1 LQFTDQLGKVAQ
13 TPNKLRDVSVVCILD
28 LCRGA
33 ARARPDPGK
42 DLPIHANVSD
52 YIHEVL
58 VSSQNRSPLRSQLIV
73 LQSILTHWDNERPFW
88 ESPDEIDVTIFADA
102 LVALYRFTPL
112 DDVLPL
118 FQTCL
123 EAERSDAVKL
133 VAIKASVTLSVEV
146 RNICLSEA
154 LWPIKGLLGA
164 RDIMATYNSA
174 SFRASGRKIPNHLQG
189 NHTPFICPRLEN
201 HTFLVWWRPT

>member
-13 TPNKLRDVSVVCILD
+13 TPSKLRDVSVVCILD

-102 LVALYRFTPL
+102 LVALYRFSPL

-146 RNICLSEA
+146 RNICSSEA
-154 LWPIKGLLGA
+154 SWSIKGLLGA

-174 SFRASGRKIPNHLQG
+174 
-189 NHTPFICPRLEN
+189 PF
-201 HTFLVWWRPT
+201 

>member
-1 LQFTDQLGKVAQ
+1 LQFSDQLGKVAQ

-33 ARARPDPGK
+33 ARARPDTGK

-58 VSSQNRSPLRSQLIV
+58 VGSQNRSLHRSRLIV
-73 LQSILTHWDNERPFW
+73 WQSILTHWDNQRPFW

-102 LVALYRFTPL
+102 LVALYRFSPL
-112 DDVLPL
+112 EDVLPL

-146 RNICLSEA
+146 RHICSRESSWNINEL
-154 LWPIKGLLGA
+154 
-164 RDIMATYNSA
+164 
-174 SFRASGRKIPNHLQG
+174 
-189 NHTPFICPRLEN
+189 
-201 HTFLVWWRPT
+201 